1 MEKIY
6 SCYKCMN
13 CKCETILINEQVKV
27 MKNKGKYLSCSY
39 CGSKHIEK
47 IEEHDNF
54 KTCMRHAAYRRIN
67 GALRQVRDE

>member
-47 IEEHDNF
+47 IEEHD
-54 KTCMRHAAYRRIN
+54 KLA
-67 GALRQVRDE
+67 